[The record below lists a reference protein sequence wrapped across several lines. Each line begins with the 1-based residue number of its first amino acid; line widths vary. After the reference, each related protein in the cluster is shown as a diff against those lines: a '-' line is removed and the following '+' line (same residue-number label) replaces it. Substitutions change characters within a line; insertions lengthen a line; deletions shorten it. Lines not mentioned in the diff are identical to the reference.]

1 MMDEQLPWPDWEVGM
16 RFHVRFWLLALIAGA
31 ILVISVPAA
40 QAAFGVE
47 SFFAANCKIST
58 CKFAEGE
65 KVKAEEQG
73 YNTAGG
79 HPNFGISDFTVNTKG
94 VFPKA
99 VPEGAPVTHVR
110 DDVSPG
116 FSTNPQAVEK
126 CTLAQFGEKEAIPG
140 TGFYAEPKCEK
151 ESEIGENK
159 VVVYLGGEKDLPLV
173 GKMYNLVQ
181 PEGLASDFGVAL
193 ELPIPFTKPFL
204 EAHGVGKPANEE
216 QYYAHTFIEGFVE
229 WGAEAAGTG
238 KADYHDYF
246 EIKVSPALPLISSR
260 LVTNGRAPE
269 VNERPFLTEKTACP
283 GNTTST
289 VTLTPK
295 EGPPVKKT
303 YTAPPIT
310 GCESVPFNPGF
321 ALTAGTKVSD
331 QTDGVTTEL
340 SLPHDPSPTKLD
352 SSEVNTATVTLPEGL
367 TLNPSA
373 AAGLEACTPEQIGL
387 EKGVFVRKPVPHIG
401 EQIECPE
408 GSKLGTVTLNVPG
421 LPPGSLQGNVFL
433 GGPATGPITGPPYI
447 VYVAAESE
455 RYGVLFRLRGE
466 AIPNETTGQL
476 TTTFR
481 ENPEQPFS
489 NLTVRFNKGPLAP
502 LANPLKCE
510 ASFATT
516 LFTPFTNTA
525 AKAPTAVFEVTGCPG
540 TPPFSPTQS
549 TSSEPAQ
556 AGANTTF
563 TQSVVRPQG
572 NQYLAADRVVL
583 PPGLVGAIPTV
594 TLCGE
599 AQANAG
605 TCTSASQIG
614 TVVVA
619 AGSGSPYNFN
629 GKVFLTG
636 PFEGAPYGLSI
647 VVQPVAGPFSLKP
660 VVARARI
667 EVKSDT
673 AQVIFT
679 DTKVPN
685 IAGGIPTRLRS
696 LAVSINRQGFER
708 NPTNCAVLA
717 TEATLTGSLGTT
729 AKVSTPFQAEGC
741 GALAFKPAFSA
752 STGAKTSKAN
762 GASLEVKISQA
773 AGEANIRSV
782 TTSLPKA
789 LPSRLTTLQKACLEA
804 TFAANPLSCPAGSNV
819 GTATA
824 VTPVLPNPMTGPA
837 YLVSHGGAAF
847 PDLDLVLEGNGVRV
861 ILVGN
866 TDIKRGITTTTFAA
880 SPDVPVSSF
889 VLKLPT
895 GPHSALAAFGSLCTQ
910 KLLMPTSI
918 VAQNGLQLRQNTVIS
933 KTGCPVRIARRRV
946 AGNTAI
952 VTVQTYE
959 AGRLSAGGSS
969 LKGVVRRL
977 SKAGTTTL
985 RLSLSSSG
993 RRRHR
998 PFRTRVRVG
1007 FVPSNKGPHSTAST
1021 VVTFH

>member
-1 MMDEQLPWPDWEVGM
+1 
-16 RFHVRFWLLALIAGA
+16 
-31 ILVISVPAA
+31 
-40 QAAFGVE
+40 
-47 SFFAANCKIST
+47 
-58 CKFAEGE
+58 
-65 KVKAEEQG
+65 
-73 YNTAGG
+73 
-79 HPNFGISDFTVNTKG
+79 
-94 VFPKA
+94 
-99 VPEGAPVTHVR
+99 
-110 DDVSPG
+110 
-116 FSTNPQAVEK
+116 VEK
-126 CTLAQFGEKEAIPG
+126 CTLAQFGEAEELPG
-140 TGFYAEPKCEK
+140 TGFYPAPECEA

-159 VVVYLGGEKDLPLV
+159 VVVYAGEAAGDVPIE

-193 ELPIPFTKPFL
+193 KLPIPLTKAAL
-204 EAHGVGKPANEE
+204 EKAFAEKGHPLGEPTEKILEE
-216 QYYAHTFIEGFVE
+216 KQYYAHTFIEGNVE
-229 WGAEAAGTG
+229 WGAEAVGTG

-331 QTDGVTTEL
+331 QTDGLTTEL

-373 AAGLEACTPEQIGL
+373 VAGLEACTPEQIGI
-387 EKGVFVRKPVPHIG
+387 EKGVFVRKPVPHIS
-401 EQIECPE
+401 EQINCPE

-421 LPPGSLQGNVFL
+421 LPSGSLQGNVFL
-433 GGPATGPITGPPYI
+433 GGPATGPITGPPYVI
-447 VYVAAESE
+447 YVAAESE
-455 RYGVLFRLRGE
+455 HYGVLERLKGE
-466 AIPNETTGQL
+466 TTPNETTGQL
-476 TTTFR
+476 TTTFK
-481 ENPEQPFS
+481 ENPEQPFT
-489 NLTVRFNKGPLAP
+489 NLVVHFNKGPLAP

-510 ASFATT
+510 ASAATT

-525 AKAPTAVFEVTGCPG
+525 AKAPTAVFEVTGCSG

-556 AGANTTF
+556 GGANTTF

-619 AGSGSPYNFN
+619 AGSGAPYNFN

-667 EVKSDT
+667 EIKSDT

-717 TEATLTGSLGTT
+717 TETTLTGSLGAT

-741 GALAFKPAFSA
+741 NLLAFKPSFSA
-752 STGAKTSKAN
+752 STSGKTSRAN
-762 GASLEVKISQA
+762 GASLEVKIGQGG
-773 AGEANIRSV
+773 GEANIRSV

-824 VTPVLPNPMTGPA
+824 VTPVLRNPMTGLA

-866 TDIKRGITTTTFAA
+866 TDIKRGITTTTFAS

-918 VAQNGLQLRQNTVIS
+918 VAQNGAQFKQNTLIS